1 MRAGEDVDTRRSPFR
16 VLTLSSLA
24 ATFTLISM
32 TVASPLMANPALIGT
47 GQISGTAV
55 DQSGL
60 TDTLSDGTPHNRLG
74 GFGSGI
80 AYTGQGEQYVAVP
93 DRGPADGTTRYI
105 DRVETLTIHVDPT
118 A

>member
-1 MRAGEDVDTRRSPFR
+1 MRAFR

-80 AYTGQGEQYVAVP
+80 AYNRTRGTVRGSPRSRTSRRHDAVYRS
-93 DRGPADGTTRYI
+93 RGNSHHSRRPHRLNGLPI
-105 DRVETLTIHVDPT
+105 PE
-118 A
+118 